1 MTYQSWGVDDWWFSH
16 NQCLWQH
23 VVNTRPAPQS
33 LVVLT
38 CLRSLH
44 SLRSTHTHTPTDR
57 QFHNFTLIHTHA
69 CTLRCTHLNL
79 TANDISMSSCNATH
93 MTDTSQTILRTASSV
108 DTMCRLIIYYINN
121 IRIMTS
127 FEWHLSTSCLT
138 AVWAGILLGPFYGA
152 IAVLCHMLSLSLW
165 TSIRRR
171 RVVRQ

>member
-1 MTYQSWGVDDWWFSH
+1 MIQSQSVFMTT
-16 NQCLWQH
+16 CRQH
-23 VVNTRPAPQS
+23 ASSASIARCIDLLAFTA
-33 LVVLT
+33 LIAFY
-38 CLRSLH
+38 
-44 SLRSTHTHTPTDR
+44 THTHTPTDR